1 MSVYKPVETI
11 GKFKRTEEVA
21 GTCLQGYIEATR
33 DDLEAV
39 FGAAGQGDD
48 YKFFFHWGIEI
59 QTPNGTKH
67 IATIYDWKY
76 DRIAPATEKIQW
88 NIGGSSR
95 EAVRLIS
102 DILCEELQVT
112 NFYTKAQRA

>member
-1 MSVYKPVETI
+1 MTTTVENI
-11 GKFKRTEEVA
+11 GTFKRSEEVE

-33 DDLEAV
+33 QELEEV
-39 FGAAGQGDD
+39 FGAAGHGDD

-59 QTPNGTKH
+59 QTPNGKTH

-88 NIGGSSR
+88 NIGGNSI

-102 DILCEELQVT
+102 EILCEQLQVT
-112 NFYTKAQRA
+112 PFYTKAQRR